1 METRSGNHRGI
12 DIVGIGVAY
21 VWNIYACEIDEHS
34 NENHNP
40 HKTLLVFEKTKQ
52 PTLSRRLLSV
62 RAGLFVGTHLLLHGG
77 LHRVSMTTRTN
88 SGDPRM

>member
-1 METRSGNHRGI
+1 MEIRSGNHRGI

-40 HKTLLVFEKTKQ
+40 HKTLLVFEKRLSYLAVLATFECSRGPWKKTK
-52 PTLSRRLLSV
+52 L
-62 RAGLFVGTHLLLHGG
+62 
-77 LHRVSMTTRTN
+77 
-88 SGDPRM
+88 